1 MASLFRGHE
10 VLGDQDSVKN
20 PACRTFLLSIAISQV
35 FFCPYCRLV
44 TFKTRNY
51 VSLGGQLLSALRWL
65 AQKPLSSRA

>member
-20 PACRTFLLSIAISQV
+20 PACRTFLLSIAISQDFSV
-35 FFCPYCRLV
+35 HIADLV

-51 VSLGGQLLSALRWL
+51 VSLGGHLLSALRWL
-65 AQKPLSSRA
+65 AQRPLNSRA